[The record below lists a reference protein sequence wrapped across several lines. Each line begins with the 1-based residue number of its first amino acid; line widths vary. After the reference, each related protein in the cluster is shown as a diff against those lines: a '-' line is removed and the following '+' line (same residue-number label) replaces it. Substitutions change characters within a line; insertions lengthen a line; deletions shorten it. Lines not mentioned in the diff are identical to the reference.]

1 MEDYARWLFRL
12 MVPILKSNT
21 PEQTAQYVSEHLSS
35 IKEAVKTT
43 VSADK
48 QSDLIKLL
56 DLSIKAVKEE
66 AVDFKEPEFHSNL
79 YEDEI
84 ERYMESLLSK
94 DSKKTLYLIE
104 EFQKRE
110 IPINDIYVE
119 ILAESMRR
127 IGEMWHTAKINVDTE
142 HYCTSITQMAMA
154 QLYPLLFSK
163 ERNGKTLLCA
173 CPGTVLHE
181 MGARMVADIFENDG
195 WDSIYLGAAVPE
207 DALMESIRTSEPDL
221 IALSV
226 TMPQHLLDCKEMVDQ
241 IRKEFP
247 QVKIAVGGKAFDS
260 TDSIWEKWPIDL
272 YAQDVRELLTKANA

>member
-1 MEDYARWLFRL
+1 